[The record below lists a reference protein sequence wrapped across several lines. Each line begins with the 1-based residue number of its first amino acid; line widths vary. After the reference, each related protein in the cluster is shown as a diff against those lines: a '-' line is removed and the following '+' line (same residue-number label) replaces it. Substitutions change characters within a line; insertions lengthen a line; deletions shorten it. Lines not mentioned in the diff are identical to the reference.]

1 MTTTLLTEK
10 EGFRI
15 GELFHLD
22 WDTPG
27 GLTKVQT
34 GQPTTSIQGND
45 QAQPGMMTVPY
56 RFRVSGT
63 GNKIALLADDPAFSA
78 GKTMGTRFIIYDA
91 ATRHCTDVVVLLEA
105 DLSSEYA
112 VTDFLVTEDNTLFLL
127 EKLVSAGNPV
137 INRLRC
143 VDTAGHVRWEVQEE
157 LPAGKSTGIIK
168 EQAGFIYIQYEEPE
182 KTNVLKVNANT
193 GAADKWAVVDKTGIP
208 LFISEQMQVGYI
220 SFIKEKNN
228 RAFVQYDPVTG
239 KEEIQ
244 YASPGIY
251 EMLTFPVATDE
262 RMNLYGANGLS
273 LSCLT
278 PALQQEWTFP
288 VNNVVPAEGG
298 LVFISQYDENTQ
310 NLLIYRA
317 ATDGKI
323 NGITKIH
330 LSRPGIRMGRLN
342 RLTDQQDFVI
352 ETFEGKDRRFW
363 TYYNDK
369 KELAELPA
377 EEGAQRFVLQSARTS
392 RVDDA
397 GNLYVA
403 VAGPQAFHIIKITQ

>member
-34 GQPTTSIQGND
+34 GQPTTSIQGNN
-45 QAQPGMMTVPY
+45 QAQPGMMTVPF

-63 GNKIALLADDPAFSA
+63 GNKVVLLADDPAFFA

-91 ATRHCTDVVVLLEA
+91 VTRRCTDVVVLLEA
-105 DLSSEYA
+105 DLSAEYE
-112 VTDFLVTEDNTLFLL
+112 VTDFLVTDDNTLFLL
-127 EKLVSAGNPV
+127 EKLVSAGKPV
-137 INRLRC
+137 TNRLRC
-143 VDTAGHVRWEVQEE
+143 VDTTGHVNWEIQEQ
-157 LPAGKSTGIIK
+157 LPAGKYTGIIK
-168 EQAGFIYIQYEEPE
+168 EQAGFIYIQYEEPG
-182 KTNVLKVNANT
+182 KTAVLKVNTKT
-193 GAADKWAVVDKTGIP
+193 GAVDKWAVVDKTGIP
-208 LFISEQMQVGYI
+208 LFISEQMRIGYV

-244 YASPGIY
+244 YANPGIY
-251 EMLTFPVATDE
+251 EMLTFPVATDR

-288 VNNVVPAEGG
+288 VNNVVPAEDG
-298 LVFISQYDENTQ
+298 LLFISQYNENTQ
-310 NLLIYRA
+310 DLLIYRS
-317 ATDGKI
+317 ATGGKI
-323 NGITKIH
+323 NGVTKIH

-342 RLTDQQDFVI
+342 RLTDRQDFVI

-363 TYYNDK
+363 TYNNDK

-377 EEGAQRFVLQSARTS
+377 EESGQRFVLQSARTS
-392 RVDDA
+392 RVDNA
-397 GNLYVA
+397 GYIYMA
-403 VAGPQAFHIIKITQ
+403 VAGPQAFHIIKIAQ